1 MLGWIPC
8 ALLCG
13 LIACT
18 ADADEARVRACA
30 SPAES
35 GGVLARQASAG
46 VDEELRPVL
55 APERS
60 PSPAR
65 GAGGAGGGAPAAA
78 RYHR

>member
-18 ADADEARVRACA
+18 ADADEARVRA
-30 SPAES
+30 SVSSAECDA
-35 GGVLARQASAG
+35 ARQASAG
-46 VDEELRPVL
+46 AEELRPVL

-60 PSPAR
+60 PSCPAR
-65 GAGGAGGGAPAAA
+65 GGGGA
-78 RYHR
+78 